1 MDSSLESQAHSLAAG
16 TVTGCVMALRTTRN
30 PPVVALSGALSG
42 ALCLAIDAAGL
53 AVQRVT
59 KPQGRVQASSRAG
72 QHDL

>member
-1 MDSSLESQAHSLAAG
+1 
-16 TVTGCVMALRTTRN
+16 MALRTTRN